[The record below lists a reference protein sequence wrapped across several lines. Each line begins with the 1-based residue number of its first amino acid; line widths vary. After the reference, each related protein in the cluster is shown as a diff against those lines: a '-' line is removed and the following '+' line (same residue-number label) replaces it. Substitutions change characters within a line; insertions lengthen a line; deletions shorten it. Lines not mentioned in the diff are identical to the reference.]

1 MMNAEQYAMK
11 MNGRG
16 RACLACRL
24 RATINCL
31 PGTSSPIIAV
41 SWRSLT
47 VLANADLIGGKSAGL
62 DTNRPAVASVEPVA
76 RGRRLSNSCSHT
88 SRSNYKYSTNVKMDA
103 KAGGGRHARYT
114 AIPIAT
120 RGHTLQWFHDILQSS
135 DREEFK
141 NTSGVRGPR
150 YSKVRG
156 IASWSRS

>member
-1 MMNAEQYAMK
+1 MAMPFMMNAEQYAMK

-24 RATINCL
+24 RGTINCL

-76 RGRRLSNSCSHT
+76 RGRRLPNSCSHT
-88 SRSNYKYSTNVKMDA
+88 SRSNYKYSTNAKMDA
-103 KAGGGRHARYT
+103 KAPLFQSRHEDTHYNGST
-114 AIPIAT
+114 IFFNPAIENNSRIPQECAD
-120 RGHTLQWFHDILQSS
+120 HDTQ
-135 DREEFK
+135 K
-141 NTSGVRGPR
+141 CAG
-150 YSKVRG
+150 
-156 IASWSRS
+156 